1 LNLGIDFGAVAL
13 FAVLFK
19 YDLAQGSELET
30 QVEEKSERKKEMKEV
45 SKGMKEREKILS
57 KLPLE
62 ITVSSDGQTR
72 ESTVGEL
79 QAGAKQHMIVV
90 AGPRKACRDALV
102 GANLLKMDF
111 AMSNVLVVP
120 YETEAEKESR
130 PSGGFAERPLYETQ
144 AYIARPTG
152 EGWDDYIKAEMTDAV
167 KQGGGGGKANIE
179 GIAIVVANNGKVIR
193 RGVGIVPWRQMV
205 EQLEEEINPT
215 GGPLPWI

>member
-19 YDLAQGSELET
+19 LDLGQQSELET
-30 QVEEKSERKKEMKEV
+30 QVEAKSERKKEMNQV
-45 SKGMKEREKILS
+45 SKGMKEREKVLS

-62 ITVSSDGQTR
+62 ITISVDGQTR
-72 ESTVGEL
+72 KSTVGEL
-79 QAGAKQHMIVV
+79 QVGAKQHMIVV

-120 YETEAEKESR
+120 FETEIEKESR
-130 PSGGFAERPLYETQ
+130 PSGGFADRPLYETQ
-144 AYIARPTG
+144 PYIARPTG
-152 EGWDDYIKAEMTDAV
+152 EGWDDYVKAEMADAV
-167 KQGGGGGKANIE
+167 KQGGDRAKNE

-205 EQLEEEINPT
+205 EQLEEEINPS